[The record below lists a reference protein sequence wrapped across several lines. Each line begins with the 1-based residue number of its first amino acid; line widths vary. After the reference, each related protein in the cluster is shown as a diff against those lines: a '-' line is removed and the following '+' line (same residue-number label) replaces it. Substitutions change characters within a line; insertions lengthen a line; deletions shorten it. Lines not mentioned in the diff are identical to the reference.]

1 MKTLNEVLYMFAIA
15 IIYVAFFAVIGFAVY
30 YTNSA
35 LPLFAL
41 ILTPS
46 LKMK

>member
-1 MKTLNEVLYMFAIA
+1 MKEWL
-15 IIYVAFFAVIGFAVY
+15 VAVVYLGFFALIGFAVV

-46 LKMK
+46 YKNKKDD